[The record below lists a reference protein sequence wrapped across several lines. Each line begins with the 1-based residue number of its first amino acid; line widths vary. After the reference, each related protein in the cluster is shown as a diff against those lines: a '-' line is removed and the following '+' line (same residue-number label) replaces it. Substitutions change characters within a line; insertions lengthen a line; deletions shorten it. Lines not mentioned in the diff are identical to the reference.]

1 MADISQTFLFH
12 NNLIMKTIKFFSF
25 AMLFALALVSCKD
38 AATASTETATT
49 ETLTA
54 EALAATKTTVT
65 ENLTGLQTMVAS
77 KITEIETALA
87 TASEDVKADLTT
99 QLETYKKFQADLQAA
114 SVKVAEST
122 VENWTA
128 VSTEVEA
135 LHTSIKTTMTGA
147 APAAETTN

>member
-1 MADISQTFLFH
+1 
-12 NNLIMKTIKFFSF
+12 MKTIKFFSF

-38 AATASTETATT
+38 AATASTETAP

-77 KITEIETALA
+77 KITEIETALT

-114 SVKVAEST
+114 STKVAEST
-122 VENWTA
+122 VENWA
-128 VSTEVEA
+128 SVSAEVETIHSA
-135 LHTSIKTTMTGA
+135 VKAAVTGGTA
-147 APAAETTN
+147 TGETTK

>member
-1 MADISQTFLFH
+1 
-12 NNLIMKTIKFFSF
+12 MKTIKFFSF

-65 ENLTGLQTMVAS
+65 ENLTGMQSMVAA

-99 QLETYKKFQADLQAA
+99 QLETYKKYQADLQAA
-114 SVKVAEST
+114 SIKVAEST
-122 VENWTA
+122 VENWDA
-128 VSTEVEA
+128 VAAEVET
-135 LHTSIKTTMTGA
+135 LHTSIKTAMAGT
-147 APAAETTN
+147 APAAETK